1 MREQL
6 ECAFLFDPH
15 HHDDPLAAVDVQML
29 VMQRVAWSP
38 VRLEAPEASEQ
49 APSPQLLARLAT
61 ALMRFDVCVLA
72 VTPATLGWARTAL
85 AAARS
90 TLRTPVVGY
99 TRDLRA
105 VGLQDLFDLGMADF
119 VTAPFSLDE
128 LRMRWQRLPR
138 DIGGAFNAANGIGHG
153 AAKGIGIAQPVASG
167 IGEPPRAYGGAAGAP
182 RALPTLMG
190 AGSFGGSQEGAPAP
204 LHARVRVSSS
214 DFDATLRAL
223 SQAPQVRDDE
233 PFRQAKSRVVAQFE
247 QDYLR
252 LALSRHAGNVARAA
266 RASDK
271 HRRAFWALMRKH
283 GIDAA
288 TFRRDTAD
296 DAFTVR
302 AGRSLASRQ

>member
-15 HHDDPLAAVDVQML
+15 HHDDPLAAVDAQALSV
-29 VMQRVAWSP
+29 QRVAWSP
-38 VRLEAPEASEQ
+38 MRLEASEANG
-49 APSPQLLARLAT
+49 PSPNPQLLMRMAT

-85 AAARS
+85 AVARS
-90 TLRTPVVGY
+90 TLRTPVFGY

-138 DIGGAFNAANGIGHG
+138 DYAGVFSPTNGAGHSASHAIGTSNGIAPGM
-153 AAKGIGIAQPVASG
+153 
-167 IGEPPRAYGGAAGAP
+167 GEPQRGYGAAGGSP
-182 RALPTLMG
+182 RTPNSLMG
-190 AGSFGGSQEGAPAP
+190 AAPFGTSQEGAQAS
-204 LHARVRVSSS
+204 LQTRTRISSS
-214 DFDATLRAL
+214 HFDATLRAL

-288 TFRRDTAD
+288 TFRRDTCDEALPIR
-296 DAFTVR
+296 V
-302 AGRSLASRQ
+302 GRSVASRQ

>member
-15 HHDDPLAAVDVQML
+15 HHDDPLADVDVQAL
-29 VMQRVAWSP
+29 ATQRVAWSP
-38 VRLEAPEASEQ
+38 IRLESPDAHGQGPT
-49 APSPQLLARLAT
+49 PQLLARLAI

-85 AAARS
+85 AAARG
-90 TLRTPVVGY
+90 TLRTPVLGY
-99 TRDLRA
+99 TSDLRA
-105 VGLQDLFDLGMADF
+105 VGLQDLFELGMADF
-119 VTAPFSLDE
+119 ITPPFSVDE

-138 DIGGAFNAANGIGHG
+138 EYAGAFNAAQGAGH
-153 AAKGIGIAQPVASG
+153 AAASAAGLAPALPSGVGEPQRGYSVAASALRAQPSLMAAATFGGMQKGAQASLH
-167 IGEPPRAYGGAAGAP
+167 PRA
-182 RALPTLMG
+182 RL
-190 AGSFGGSQEGAPAP
+190 SN
-204 LHARVRVSSS
+204 S

-288 TFRRDTAD
+288 TYRREPCDEGLPIR
-296 DAFTVR
+296 V
-302 AGRSLASRQ
+302 GRSLASRQ